1 MKRRPLLL
9 FSLAATCAGMA
20 IGARATTS
28 GAPRSADQVY
38 QAFCG
43 ACHGSGW
50 NGAPI
55 SGIESDWTP
64 RLTTGFDAMFAN
76 VKQGL
81 NTMPPMGTCN
91 DCSDAELKAAIEL
104 MLKF

>member
-1 MKRRPLLL
+1 MNRRSVFFACL
-9 FSLAATCAGMA
+9 SAAAAMLIA
-20 IGARATTS
+20 PATTP
-28 GAPRSADQVY
+28 ATQRSADQIY
-38 QAFCG
+38 QSFCG
-43 ACHGSGW
+43 ACHGTGW

-55 SGIESDWTP
+55 SGIENDWTP
-64 RLTTGFDAMFAN
+64 RLGNGFDALFAN

-81 NTMPPMGTCN
+81 NTMPPMGTCT

>member
-1 MKRRPLLL
+1 MKRRSFLSACLI
-9 FSLAATCAGMA
+9 AATAMVVA
-20 IGARATTS
+20 PVTTPATQ
-28 GAPRSADQVY
+28 RSADQIY
-38 QAFCG
+38 QSFCG
-43 ACHGSGW
+43 ACHGTGW

-55 SGIESDWTP
+55 SGIENDWTP
-64 RLTTGFDAMFAN
+64 RLGNGVDAMLAN

-91 DCSDAELKAAIEL
+91 DCSDAELKAAIEF